1 VSTAKA
7 TEQRSWADIFVIKPV
22 LAIIISLVLIL
33 VGVRSSLILPVT
45 QFPFIESS
53 SLVITTPYPGASA
66 STVEGFITE
75 PIERVVSNIPGVDYV
90 ESRTLSGLSTVTAYL
105 HLNVNSNDA
114 LSELSTRLS
123 QIRFELPQGAED
135 PSVEVLRASSAY
147 ATMYLSFD
155 VIDGLSKS
163 EMTDYLKREINP
175 RLNAVK
181 GVQKALIEGGTEPS
195 MRIWLDPDKLSI
207 FKVSARDIQSALFS
221 NNVISTLGYSQND
234 QQRIDLL
241 SSTNLR
247 TAEEFERIVVKREDD
262 AEIRLGDIAKV
273 ELAGVEPT
281 FYSRMN
287 GKETVFASIW
297 SLPDANEIDVS
308 DNMKQELDTLRASI
322 KHGITIDIAY
332 DATDYMRSALNEIFI
347 TLLET
352 IVLVGIVVILLM
364 GSFRTAL
371 VPLVAIPVS
380 LLGATALIYLMGFTL
395 NILTIL
401 AIVLSVGLVVDDAI
415 VVVEN
420 VSRFMRQGMSRRE
433 AALKSSRQLL
443 SPIISMT
450 ITLAT
455 VYAPIALLTGLT
467 GILFKEF
474 AFTLAVAVI
483 FSGVVAITLSP
494 IMSAYVCA
502 EGGKESKLTRYMNT
516 QFNRLNKWY
525 RGFVIDSFG
534 FSRQII
540 ATTIFLTALIPVLFM
555 LSFSELA
562 PNEKTEGMM
571 IIADGPPEASLEY
584 SIAHTQQLHEIGINS
599 PYAFSVWQMVF
610 PSGAMTGI
618 IQDTTIDRPLS
629 IEDQQMLIYAE
640 LGKVEGL
647 NAFPVLYPPLPTAGQ
662 FDVELVILA
671 ADSAEKMLPYAE
683 KLKSAALNSGKF
695 MFAETDLKIDF
706 PQIEYVLNKD
716 YISTLGMSTADVTS
730 QIGLYLAGGYVTRF
744 DNDGKAYRVIPMLKD
759 ELRGNP
765 DELLSLPISL
775 PNGDVIPLG
784 SIASLERK
792 AAPRVLSSF
801 EQKNAFRIY
810 GGILPNTTKDEALKA
825 LEAIAKD
832 ILPSD
837 YNIDYAGESRQ
848 LRTEGNTLMGVLG
861 MALVFVFFVL
871 AIQFNSFRDP
881 LVILL
886 GSVPLAIFSA
896 LVITFVDLTTINI
909 YSQVGLI
916 TLAGLIAKNA
926 ILIVEF
932 ANQQQLQGLSKLEA
946 IVNAS
951 ETRLRPVLM
960 TTLATVLGHF
970 PLVLVSGAG
979 AGARNSI
986 GFVLVC
992 GMLIGTLFTLVIL
1005 PSIYMLLAQE
1015 HDQSEEIDLEK
1026 PIT

>member
-1 VSTAKA
+1 MSTANA
-7 TEQRSWADIFVIKPV
+7 SEQRSWADIFVVKPV
-22 LAIIISLVLIL
+22 LAIIISLILIL
-33 VGVRSSLILPVT
+33 VGLRSAITLPVT
-45 QFPFIESS
+45 QFPYIESS

-105 HLNVNSNDA
+105 HLNVDSNDA

-135 PSVEVLRASSAY
+135 PAVEVMRASSAY

-155 VIDGLSKS
+155 VVDGLSKS

-181 GVQKALIEGGTEPS
+181 GVQKALIEGGTDPS
-195 MRIWLDPDKLSI
+195 MRIWLDPDKLAM
-207 FKVSARDIQSALFS
+207 FKVSARDIQAALYS
-221 NNVISTLGYSQND
+221 NNVISTLGYSKN
-234 QQRIDLL
+234 QQQQIDLL

-247 TAEEFERIVVKREDD
+247 SADEFKRIVVKRIDGID
-262 AEIRLGDIAKV
+262 IRLGDIADV
-273 ELAGVEPT
+273 ELSGTEPS
-281 FYSRMN
+281 FLSRMN

-297 SLPDANEIDVS
+297 SLPNANEIEVS
-308 DNMKQELDTLRASI
+308 DNMKKELESLSQSI
-322 KHGITIDIAY
+322 KYGINIDIAY

-347 TLLET
+347 TLIET
-352 IVLVGIVVILLM
+352 ILLVSIVVILLM

-467 GILFKEF
+467 GVLFKEF

-483 FSGVVAITLSP
+483 ISGVVAITLSP

-502 EGGKESKLTRYMNT
+502 EGGKESKLTLLMNDRFQT
-516 QFNRLNKWY
+516 LQIWY
-525 RGFVIDSFG
+525 RNFVMTSLT
-534 FSRQII
+534 FSKQII
-540 ATTIFLTALIPVLFM
+540 VSAIFLTLLIPILFM
-555 LSFSELA
+555 MSFSELA

-571 IIADGPPEASLEY
+571 IIADGPPESSLDY
-584 SIAHTQQLHEIGINS
+584 SIEHTKQLHDIGINT
-599 PYAFSVWQMVF
+599 PYAFSVWQMVYS
-610 PSGAMTGI
+610 SGAMTGI
-618 IQDTTIDRPLS
+618 IQNTEIDRPLS
-629 IEDQQMLIYAE
+629 IEDQQMLLYSE

-662 FDVELVILA
+662 FDVELVILT
-671 ADSAEKMLPYAE
+671 ADSAEQMLPYAE
-683 KLKSAALNSGKF
+683 KLKTAALNSGKF

-706 PQIEYVLNKD
+706 PQIEYTLNKD
-716 YISTLGMSTADVTS
+716 YIAELGMSTADVTS
-730 QIGLYLAGGYVTRF
+730 QIGMYLAGGYVTRF
-744 DNDGKAYRVIPMLKD
+744 DNDGKAYRVIPMLRND
-759 ELRGNP
+759 LRGNP
-765 DELLSLPISL
+765 DELLNLPISL

-784 SIASLERK
+784 AIAKLERK

-801 EQKNAFRIY
+801 EQKNSFRIY
-810 GGILPNTTKDEALKA
+810 GGILPNTTKDDALKA
-825 LEAIAKD
+825 LEAVAKE

-909 YSQVGLI
+909 FSQVGLI

-932 ANQQQLQGLSKLEA
+932 ANQQQLQGQSKLDA
-946 IVNAS
+946 IINAS

-960 TTLATVLGHF
+960 TTFATVLGHF

-986 GFVLVC
+986 GFVLVF
-992 GMLIGTLFTLVIL
+992 GMFIGTIFTLVIL
-1005 PSIYMLLAQE
+1005 PSIYMALAQE
-1015 HDQSEEIDLEK
+1015 HDQSEEVDLDK
-1026 PIT
+1026 V